1 MPTGGERFCVD
12 TSVAVAAL
20 DTGHAEHTT
29 CRKAAQRRR
38 PVLSG
43 HAAFET
49 YSVLTRLPGRARVP
63 SAVAWSAIAAAFP
76 ERCWLS
82 ASQHERLLQ
91 RLASEG
97 IEGGMVY
104 DALVGEA
111 ASEAGLLLLTRD
123 LRALRVY
130 DLLGVR
136 YDVIE

>member
-1 MPTGGERFCVD
+1 MPTGGKRFCVD

-20 DTGHAEHTT
+20 DTGHAAHSP
-29 CRKAAQRRR
+29 CRAASQKLR
-38 PVLSG
+38 PAVSG

-49 YSVLTRLPGRARVP
+49 YSVLTRLPGRARVAP
-63 SAVAWSAIAAAFP
+63 EVAWSAIAAAFP
-76 ERCWLS
+76 DRCWLS
-82 ASQHERLLQ
+82 PSLNERLLQ
-91 RLASEG
+91 RLAAEG

-111 ASEAGLLLLTRD
+111 ARVAGRTLLTRD

-130 DLLGVR
+130 DLLSVR